1 MTDVE
6 IQEKLKKFNQDLDFL
21 EKLLGVHVPLC
32 EEVDEFN
39 VPKLVPTT
47 DVDQYVSFDTKVTYL
62 NDYFENAFEEIKLNT
77 VE

>member
-1 MTDVE
+1 M
-6 IQEKLKKFNQDLDFL
+6 
-21 EKLLGVHVPLC
+21 PLC

-62 NDYFENAFEEIKLNT
+62 NDYFENAFEQIKLNT